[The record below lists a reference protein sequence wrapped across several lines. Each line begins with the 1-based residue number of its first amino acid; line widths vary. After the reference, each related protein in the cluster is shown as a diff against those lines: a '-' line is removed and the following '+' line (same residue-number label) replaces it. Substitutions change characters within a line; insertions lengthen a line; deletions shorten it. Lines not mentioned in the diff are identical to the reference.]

1 MMFKYNS
8 DPEIKELEKKALK
21 INKEKTENLNYWYN
35 SDFNKRTGD
44 MAWWCYMGNLKEIIE
59 RKEN

>member
-1 MMFKYNS
+1 MFKYNS

-35 SDFNKRTGD
+35 SDFNKRTGR
-44 MAWWCYMGNLKEIIE
+44 WHLLL
-59 RKEN
+59 RTQHSLQHP